1 MPLRRRPGRF
11 IEATEMHTAPSARH
25 QGIDESES
33 AQPPTEHGA
42 WQQGEQGEQGQQ
54 GQPQTNPL
62 QDEPGSQ
69 VSRPSNLRPKS
80 WHAPRQ
86 AGRRPLSGSNSDP
99 AEEESL
105 RHLVEFLRRTPPPW
119 NHMSISDDIVDDDED
134 YDVESVEESRWGRA
148 LNPFRRKSRKGGRKR
163 PMTIQLPDSAVA
175 STTSGG
181 YRHIAISIPLEHS
194 YDAHGRRHSRHRS
207 ASAQPSEQGSSH
219 DIEERLGEIET
230 RLASIRPYSSDTGVG
245 TVLQPVAEDRE
256 PKASKSRKRP
266 ARPPRSSSLKR
277 PSSSRVH
284 HSARDSGHAVP
295 MEGHPS
301 PQLTRSATTGL
312 GPASRRPSAGARPPT
327 RESSTKRRPQPIV
340 VVPEATPAR
349 ARQIGRSISSPRP
362 RSNIDPTSVPQAEY
376 GKDPNSPGSSSHAG
390 TPGTPLPGSDAAL
403 KLPPTSTS
411 KRSTFGRKRSIPGLL
426 SPSFSQKSSP
436 GTQSGTSYG
445 NNPPPSPGSHILRPR
460 IGSIVTIDSEPR
472 VMDAQAATAHR
483 AEAVPL
489 VLGDSM
495 EASTAPSSSTD
506 GATSSPLHTSR
517 AVSRS
522 AQTDITTVHHLH
534 KALSRKEKV
543 RQRKHMDVHSHG
555 RNKSSQEVFFSDAP
569 PSSTASRHQ
578 RHASSSSEQAD
589 TRPSTAPSRIPQTAK
604 APQARR
610 TTTRATSAGQAEVPT
625 HSPVSILKPSRKAS
639 MGSFRSSTTTTSS
652 SSSFAPSFDR
662 LSHLRQTQRRLE
674 RDVRGA
680 REALDAAALASA
692 AGGRVSPDPPT
703 RQELQ
708 RRHDYLKERRMR
720 DIERRTRRLERNGD
734 LWLRSLPAL
743 METMSRMEE
752 HFRITLQ
759 QQQHQ
764 QQPSQPI
771 VVPSSPTT
779 RTRATS
785 QSVAGRTSPGNSE
798 YSPESLEPLMR
809 ELQEVAKRI
818 PVSPRPMSV
827 AEPNLQGQRDEL
839 RVHEPEL
846 GTYVEPRRPRSEG
859 TNVLPIPERAPEH
872 SQRNLEAVRAEGE
885 SSREQDLRPSSEGR
899 VAGTQAGFSG
909 ERQSWQIGDDR
920 RISGMSGSPV
930 YHLAP
935 ESQQTVP
942 PEKNVFS
949 LWR

>member
-11 IEATEMHTAPSARH
+11 IEETEMRTAPSARH
-25 QGIDESES
+25 QGTDEFES
-33 AQPPTEHGA
+33 AQPPIEHGA
-42 WQQGEQGEQGQQ
+42 WQQGDQ
-54 GQPQTNPL
+54 GQPQINPL
-62 QDEPGSQ
+62 QEEPGSQ
-69 VSRPSNLRPKS
+69 VSRPSNHRPKS
-80 WHAPRQ
+80 WHAPRR

-119 NHMSISDDIVDDDED
+119 NHMSISDDAVDDDED
-134 YDVESVEESRWGRA
+134 YDVQSVEESRWRRA
-148 LNPFRRKSRKGGRKR
+148 FNPFRRKSRKGGRKR
-163 PMTIQLPDSAVA
+163 PLTIQLPDSAVA

-194 YDAHGRRHSRHRS
+194 YDAHGRRQSRHHS
-207 ASAQPSEQGSSH
+207 AAAQPSEQGSSH

-230 RLASIRPYSSDTGVG
+230 RLASIRPYSSDMGVG

-256 PKASKSRKRP
+256 PKASKSRKGP

-284 HSARDSGHAVP
+284 HSAKDSGHALP
-295 MEGHPS
+295 MEGYPS

-312 GPASRRPSAGARPPT
+312 GPASRRPSADARPPT

-362 RSNIDPTSVPQAEY
+362 RSNIDPTSLPQAGY

-390 TPGTPLPGSDAAL
+390 TPGTPLPGSEAAL
-403 KLPPTSTS
+403 KLPPTTTS

-495 EASTAPSSSTD
+495 EVSTAPSSSTD
-506 GATSSPLHTSR
+506 GATSSPLHTPG

-543 RQRKHMDVHSHG
+543 RQRKHMDVHSHR

-578 RHASSSSEQAD
+578 RQASSSSDQAD
-589 TRPSTAPSRIPQTAK
+589 TRPSTAPSRISQTAK
-604 APQARR
+604 VPQARQ
-610 TTTRATSAGQAEVPT
+610 TTTRATSAGQTEVPT

-752 HFRITLQ
+752 HLRNGLQ
-759 QQQHQ
+759 QQ
-764 QQPSQPI
+764 QQPSQPT

-798 YSPESLEPLMR
+798 YSPESLEPLML

-818 PVSPRPMSV
+818 PVSPRPMSA
-827 AEPNLQGQRDEL
+827 AEPNWQGQRDQL

-846 GTYVEPRRPRSEG
+846 GAYVEQRRPRSEG
-859 TNVLPIPERAPEH
+859 TNVIPIPERAPER
-872 SQRNLEAVRAEGE
+872 SQRSLEAVRTEGEE

-899 VAGTQAGFSG
+899 VAGIQAGFPG

-935 ESQQTVP
+935 ESQQTAP
-942 PEKNVFS
+942 PERNVFS